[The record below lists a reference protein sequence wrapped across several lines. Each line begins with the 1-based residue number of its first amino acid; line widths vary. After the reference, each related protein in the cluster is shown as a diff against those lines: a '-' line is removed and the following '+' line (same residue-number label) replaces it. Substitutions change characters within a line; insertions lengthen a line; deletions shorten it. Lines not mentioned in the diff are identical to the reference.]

1 MAQHQHDAR
10 WTAGQAGA
18 VRSIAA
24 TVASA
29 AEAEWLIPAAV
40 DAAAGFGAHL
50 TVVRPVETIVPY
62 AGDIAYDPGLL
73 QHLMSVE
80 TAETDAIRAVFDR
93 VTAAEDARAEFR
105 CPGDGRPVAD
115 WAVLDA
121 LRAADLIVIGRLPKD
136 DAVRDRMRLQE
147 AVIRG
152 AGRPVLLLPPD
163 AAVSGPF
170 GHIVIGWSP
179 TKEATR
185 AAHDALALAAP
196 GARLDILSVGH
207 GGQGPDSRGD
217 LAAALDRRGFRVE
230 LVDREG
236 GAGRAGEV
244 LLQAAAERG
253 AEAIATGA
261 FGHSK
266 FYDFVIG
273 AVTSHLLAESACPVI
288 LSR

>member
-1 MAQHQHDAR
+1 MTHHQHDAA
-10 WTAGQAGA
+10 WIAGRSGTVGSLAAA
-18 VRSIAA
+18 V
-24 TVASA
+24 VSA

-73 QHLMSVE
+73 QHLMSAE
-80 TAETDAIRAVFDR
+80 AAETDAIRAVFDR
-93 VTAAEDARAEFR
+93 VTGAEDVRAEFR

-121 LRAADLIVIGRLPKD
+121 LRAADVIVLGRLPKD
-136 DAVRDRMRLQE
+136 GAQPHRSRLQD
-147 AVIRG
+147 ALIRG
-152 AGRPVLLLPPD
+152 AGRPVLVLPRD
-163 AAVSGPF
+163 AAVAGPF
-170 GHIVIGWSP
+170 GHILIGWSP

-196 GARLDILSVGH
+196 GARLDLLSVGH
-207 GGQGPDSRGD
+207 HGQGPDSRAD
-217 LAAALDRRGFRVE
+217 LAAAMDRRGFRVE

-244 LLQAAAERG
+244 LLQAASERG
-253 AEAIATGA
+253 ADAIATGA

-266 FYDFVIG
+266 VYDFVIG
-273 AVTSHLLAESACPVI
+273 AVTSHLLAEAACPVI